1 MPKISIVVPVY
12 NAEEYL
18 IDCLQS
24 LSNQSMEDIEILAI
38 DDGST
43 DSSLEILHQYQKREP
58 RLQVFSQTNQGVS
71 AARNF
76 GIQQSTGDYITF
88 VDSDD
93 WIEKEMYQQMMS
105 FGDSEVIMCD
115 FILENKRSQELI
127 TADIRSGYYQKNE
140 IIKELYPTLLVK
152 EDLGRLPIVSACIC
166 LFKREL
172 LQTKR
177 VYFEVGLK
185 YAEDYLF
192 MATVM
197 LQTKSYYYLKGFHYY
212 HYRQYELSRSKKYQ
226 SEWWKYLLVL
236 HIKLKELVFESPDFD
251 FSRQLK
257 LQLLHSVMFLSN
269 SICKDEN
276 TNISQKVKLLDQLFN
291 HPSLKTA
298 FHQLDFS
305 QQPLGLKIV
314 FYFVKYKMSLVFLLY
329 KKVFN

>member
-43 DSSLEILHQYQKREP
+43 DSSLEILRQYQKREP

-76 GIQQSTGDYITF
+76 GIQQSKGDYITF

-93 WIEKEMYQQMMS
+93 WIEKEMYQQMLS
-105 FGDSEVIMCD
+105 FEDAEVIMCD
-115 FILENKRSQELI
+115 FILENKSSQELI
-127 TADIRSGYYQKNE
+127 TADIRNGYYQKNE
-140 IIKELYPTLLVK
+140 IVKELYPTLLAT

-172 LQTKR
+172 LQTER
-177 VYFEVGLK
+177 VYFDVGLK

-197 LQTKSYYYLKGFHYY
+197 LKTKSFYYLKGLHYY

-226 SEWWKYLLVL
+226 SEWWKYLLNL
-236 HIKLKELVFESPDFD
+236 HTKLKELVFQNPDYD
-251 FSRQLK
+251 FKRQLQ
-257 LQLLHSVMFLSN
+257 LQMLHSVLFLSN
-269 SICKDEN
+269 AICKDGN
-276 TNISQKVKLLDQLFN
+276 TSNYQKIKLLDQLFI
-291 HPSLKTA
+291 HPSLKSNFQQFD
-298 FHQLDFS
+298 FH

-314 FYFVKYKMSLVFLLY
+314 FYLVKYRQSLGFFLY